1 MTASRTERLV
11 NLLIMLLVQRRAVG
25 KDRIREILYPGSTQ
39 DAFERMFDRDKEELR
54 SIGVPIE
61 LVPLDAYF
69 DDEVGYRIKPSEF
82 ALPDIELTSDEA
94 AVVGLATK
102 VWEHSR
108 LAEATTQAVRK
119 LTAYGVDVDVAA
131 LDLMEA
137 RIGADE
143 PSFDVFWAAALERT
157 PVAFDY
163 SRGGGPVRTRHL
175 QPWGVVRYSG
185 RWYVVGYDTDREDER
200 IFRLSRVA
208 GTARL
213 VGRPASYAI
222 PEGTDIR
229 AIAERLAPAPPTES
243 AVVLV
248 RTGAGATLRRRAATT
263 AHEVEGPGDQAWDR
277 LTLPPGTWSADEL
290 LTFGSDVVV
299 EGPESLR
306 AAVVARLEA
315 AAQQAGRR

>member
-25 KDRIREILYPGSTQ
+25 KDRIREILYPGSSH
-39 DAFERMFDRDKEELR
+39 DGFERMFDRDKEELR

-69 DDEVGYRIKPSEF
+69 DDEVGYRIKASEF
-82 ALPDIELTSDEA
+82 ALPDIELTADEA

-108 LAEATTQAVRK
+108 LADATTQAVRK

-131 LDLMEA
+131 LDLMET

-157 PVAFDY
+157 PVVFDY
-163 SRGGGPVRTRHL
+163 ARRGGQAQTRHL

-185 RWYVVGYDTDREDER
+185 RWYVVGYDTDRAGER
-200 IFRLSRVA
+200 IFRLSRVVE
-208 GTARL
+208 TARL
-213 VGRPASYAI
+213 DGRPGSYSI

-229 AIAERLAPAPPTES
+229 SIAERLAPSPPAES

-248 RTGAGATLRRRAATT
+248 RVGAAATLRRRTDDIQ
-263 AHEVEGPGDQAWDR
+263 VDVGGPPGESWDR
-277 LTLPPGTWSADEL
+277 ITLPPGTWSADEL
-290 LTFGSDVVV
+290 LTFGADVVV
-299 EGPESLR
+299 EQPDTLR
-306 AAVVARLEA
+306 ETVIARLTA
-315 AAQQAGRR
+315 AAEKAVPA